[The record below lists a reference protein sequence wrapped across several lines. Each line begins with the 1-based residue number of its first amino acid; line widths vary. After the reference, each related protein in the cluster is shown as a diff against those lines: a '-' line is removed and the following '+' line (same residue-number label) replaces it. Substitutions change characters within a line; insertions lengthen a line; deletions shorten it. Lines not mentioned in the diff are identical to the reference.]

1 MRFAVVEYAI
11 ALGLM
16 LLQVLL
22 FHRLTGEATTWLPV
36 ALTTLLL
43 LAILTAP
50 ALVDLDR
57 WRRGY
62 LLTFMLILTGILF
75 SDLLFYRFFGRVI
88 PLPALTGFQQ
98 VAGVTGSI
106 REALKRTDLSLLG
119 APLVLVLF
127 WYFASKNEV
136 PANEGEPPAGA
147 IAPGMGAPPRR
158 FTMRAGAALLTVL
171 IGLGGTAG
179 LTNGLELFN
188 RSTLQQLYNDN
199 RVLETGGAVAYHL
212 ADVLKQLRP
221 TVSADLLSQ
230 AAWIPRSR
238 SANLRGIAKGKNLI
252 IIQLESTESFP
263 LGRSLNDQVV
273 TPNLNAFQQE
283 AIWFPDFWAQ
293 VAGGNTSDAEF
304 TTLNSL
310 YGLTAGSVYVRKP
323 ENTFHSLAHALAEAG
338 YQTDAFH
345 AHKPSFYNRGTI
357 YPRLGF
363 QGAHLGN
370 AFFPEGLSFN
380 VGLADHL
387 FFREISNYLKGA
399 KQPFFAMAITLSG
412 HHPYELPPELRTLPI
427 SSSEYDWLSRSYLQ
441 GQHYVDQALGEFFA
455 ELKRAGLWD
464 QSVIVIYG
472 DHPAAGVTDEAIR
485 RFTGVDGPLDGPYG
499 IEFHKVPLMIR
510 LPGGKAAG
518 PRSVVGGQ
526 IDIFPTLVNLLGLSH
541 AGNFYLGQDLL
552 NPAHDGLVPLRY
564 FFPAG
569 SFASKR
575 YVFQAAPGGQ
585 LSQGKCLDRRSRL
598 LVDPSRCA
606 EGYRQALWELN
617 LSDQIVEGNGL
628 PKLLNRKTN

>member
-1 MRFAVVEYAI
+1 MRPALVEYAA

-22 FHRLTGEATTWLPV
+22 FHRLTGEATSWLPV

-43 LAILTAP
+43 LIALTAP
-50 ALVDLDR
+50 ALTDSER

-62 LLTFMLILTGILF
+62 LCSTMLVLTIILF
-75 SDLLFYRFFGRVI
+75 SDLLFFRFFGRVV
-88 PLPALTGFQQ
+88 PLPALTGFTQ

-106 REALKRTDLSLLG
+106 REALRRADLLLLG
-119 APLVLVLF
+119 APLMLILL
-127 WYFASKNEV
+127 WYFASKQSAPATGEV
-136 PANEGEPPAGA
+136 APDPARPFA
-147 IAPGMGAPPRR
+147 
-158 FTMRAGAALLTVL
+158 TQVGAALLTGL

-179 LTNGLELFN
+179 LTRTLFD
-188 RSTLQQLYNDN
+188 RTTLQRLYNDN
-199 RVLETGGAVAYHL
+199 RVLEAGGAIAYHV
-212 ADVLKQLRP
+212 ADIMKQLRS
-221 TVSADLLSQ
+221 TASADMLTRATAL
-230 AAWIPRSR
+230 PRPAE
-238 SANLRGIAKGKNLI
+238 ANLHGIAAGKNLI

-263 LGRSLNDQVV
+263 LGRSLNGQVV
-273 TPNLNAFQQE
+273 TPNLNAFQRE
-283 AIWFPDFWAQ
+283 SIYFPDFWAQ

-304 TTLNSL
+304 TALNSL

-323 ENTFHSLAHALAEAG
+323 ENTFRSLAHVLAEAG

-363 QGAHLGN
+363 QGAHLGSE
-370 AFFPEGLSFN
+370 FFPEGLSFN

-387 FFREISNYLKGA
+387 FFREIVNYLKGT
-399 KQPFFAMAITLSG
+399 KQPFFTLAVTLSG
-412 HHPYELPPELRTLPI
+412 HHPYEVPRELRTLQA

-441 GQHYVDQALGEFFA
+441 GQHYVDRALGQFFA
-455 ELKRAGLWD
+455 ELKRVGLWD
-464 QSVIVIYG
+464 DSVIVLYG
-472 DHPAAGVTDEAIR
+472 DHPAAGVTEEAIR
-485 RFTGVDGPLDGPYG
+485 KFTGLKGPLDGPYG

-510 LPGGKAAG
+510 LPGGAAAG

-526 IDIFPTLVNLLGLSH
+526 VDIFPTLVNLMGLSH
-541 AGNFYLGQDLL
+541 EGNFYLGQDLL
-552 NPAHDGLVPLRY
+552 NPTDDGLVAMRY

-585 LSQGKCLDRRSRL
+585 LSEGKCLDRTARL
-598 LVDPSRCA
+598 LVDPSYCA
-606 EGYRQALWELN
+606 EGYQQALWEQN
-617 LSDQIVEGNGL
+617 LSDQIIETDGL
-628 PKLLNRKTN
+628 PKLLKRKAE